1 MKIKAIN
8 PNVVSM
14 KLIVPIDGTIEIDSN
29 GIADVSPKCAV
40 LLVKNTND
48 WSYVG
53 KESDEVD
60 DTEETETGEEGAKN
74 DATDTEK
81 TEREL
86 LEEKLAI
93 AKVDEMRDMC
103 SEAEFPKEEWGKLSK
118 KLLAAYIL
126 KKFDEAVAAN
136 EPDEADEEDD
146 EEED

>member
-8 PNVVSM
+8 PKVVSM

-40 LLVKNTND
+40 LLVKNTSD

-53 KESDEVD
+53 NEPDEVD
-60 DTEETETGEEGAKN
+60 NTEETETGAEGTEN
-74 DATDTEK
+74 VATKTEK

-86 LEEKLAI
+86 LEEKLTT
-93 AKVDEMRDMC
+93 AKINEIREMC
-103 SEAEFPKEEWGKLSK
+103 SEAGFPKEEWEKLSK
-118 KLLAAYIL
+118 KLLTAYVL
-126 KKFDEAVAAN
+126 KKFDEA
-136 EPDEADEEDD
+136 D